1 MKYLK
6 NQYVNIEAQV
16 EKLVADKSKVETRQ
30 FVVDMDAMKEEYDQ
44 RLNEYKDS
52 KDELSEISKGLA
64 NYSKIIEILSDTGVK
79 SYIFDQLIP
88 VLTKSVNYY
97 LNIFELPIYI
107 EFDNTMKDSIKT
119 SANFNSSVSYLSFS
133 EGEKKKIDMAI
144 LLSFIDV
151 TKKIANWNCNL
162 LIIDELL
169 DSSIDDNGLE
179 KMLESLEKMV
189 LTDTDMGIYIIS
201 HRFKTEYKHFFN
213 SMIEIKKNSDGFS
226 KIHDI

>member
-1 MKYLK
+1 
-6 NQYVNIEAQV
+6 
-16 EKLVADKSKVETRQ
+16 
-30 FVVDMDAMKEEYDQ
+30 
-44 RLNEYKDS
+44 
-52 KDELSEISKGLA
+52 
-64 NYSKIIEILSDTGVK
+64 
-79 SYIFDQLIP
+79 
-88 VLTKSVNYY
+88 
-97 LNIFELPIYI
+97 
-107 EFDNTMKDSIKT
+107 MKDIIKT